1 VVGTTSLAAIED
13 VVQPEQEPAAFDT
26 NDVAKTQLQNGQ
38 VDGIVVDL
46 PTAFY
51 ITAAELDDGVIVGQ
65 LPATDGGE
73 QDEFGIVLG
82 QGQPADR
89 LRDAGGRRAARGR
102 HAGRAGGGVPR
113 RRGRARAGVTGPTS
127 AGGDLVTP
135 QPPSLL
141 PRRFRQ
147 GRTPP
152 ARPVSDLQRSR
163 EAYRRRQSRRSAVIA
178 AVSTLVVLGGLLLL
192 ITSLPRWPLV
202 QERFFDLDVARE
214 SLPDVARG
222 LLVNLRLLLF
232 CGVAITLL
240 GLLVAVS
247 RTLQGPVWFP
257 VRLLAAAFTDVFRGL
272 PLILLILLLG
282 LGVPGLRLGGIF
294 DSSLVWGGVALVLS
308 YSAYVAEVF
317 RAGIESV
324 HPSQRMAARSLG
336 LGAPQT
342 LRYVVLPQAVRRVYA
357 PLLNDLVSLMKDSG
371 LVSLLGVAT
380 DAVRAASID
389 SARSFNYTPYVVAG
403 VLFLLLTIPL
413 TRLTDAISYR
423 ASHRRGPRSAV

>member
-1 VVGTTSLAAIED
+1 MTGPVGT
-13 VVQPEQEPAAFDT
+13 
-26 NDVAKTQLQNGQ
+26 
-38 VDGIVVDL
+38 
-46 PTAFY
+46 
-51 ITAAELDDGVIVGQ
+51 
-65 LPATDGGE
+65 
-73 QDEFGIVLG
+73 
-82 QGQPADR
+82 
-89 LRDAGGRRAARGR
+89 
-102 HAGRAGGGVPR
+102 
-113 RRGRARAGVTGPTS
+113 
-127 AGGDLVTP
+127 GGDLVTSK
-135 QPPSLL
+135 PPSLL
-141 PRRFRQ
+141 P
-147 GRTPP
+147 GRLARGKAAPD
-152 ARPVSDLQRSR
+152 RPVSDRQRER
-163 EAYRRRQSRRSAVIA
+163 EAYRRRQNRRSVAIA
-178 AVSTLVVLGGLLLL
+178 AISTLLVLGGLVLL

-202 QERFFDLDVARE
+202 QERFFDLDQART

-222 LLVNLRLLLF
+222 LLVNLRLLVF
-232 CGVAITLL
+232 CGVAIGLL
-240 GLLVAVS
+240 GLLVAVA

-257 VRLLAAAFTDVFRGL
+257 VRLLAATFTDVFRGL

-282 LGVPGLRLGGIF
+282 LGVPGLRLGGVF

-371 LVSLLGVAT
+371 LVSLLGVT
-380 DAVRAASID
+380 IDAVRAASID

-413 TRLTDAISYR
+413 TRLTDAVSYR

>member
-1 VVGTTSLAAIED
+1 LRH
-13 VVQPEQEPAAFDT
+13 QPS
-26 NDVAKTQLQNGQ
+26 
-38 VDGIVVDL
+38 
-46 PTAFY
+46 
-51 ITAAELDDGVIVGQ
+51 
-65 LPATDGGE
+65 
-73 QDEFGIVLG
+73 
-82 QGQPADR
+82 R
-89 LRDAGGRRAARGR
+89 
-102 HAGRAGGGVPR
+102 
-113 RRGRARAGVTGPTS
+113 
-127 AGGDLVTP
+127 
-135 QPPSLL
+135 
-141 PRRFRQ
+141 
-147 GRTPP
+147 P
-152 ARPVSDLQRSR
+152 ARPVSDLQRER
-163 EAYRRRQSRRSAVIA
+163 QAYRRRQNRRSAAIA
-178 AVSTLVVLGGLLLL
+178 AVSTVVVLGGLLLL
-192 ITSLPRWPLV
+192 VTSLPRWPLV
-202 QERFFDLDVARE
+202 QERFFDLDQARE

-222 LLVNLRLLLF
+222 LLVNLRLLLL
-232 CGVAITLL
+232 CGVGITVL
-240 GLLVAVS
+240 GLVVAVA

-282 LGVPGLRLGGIF
+282 LGVPGLRLGGVF
-294 DSSLVWGGVALVLS
+294 DSSLIWGGVALVLS

-324 HPSQRMAARSLG
+324 HPSQRMAGRSLG
-336 LGAPQT
+336 FGAPQT

>member
-1 VVGTTSLAAIED
+1 
-13 VVQPEQEPAAFDT
+13 
-26 NDVAKTQLQNGQ
+26 
-38 VDGIVVDL
+38 
-46 PTAFY
+46 
-51 ITAAELDDGVIVGQ
+51 
-65 LPATDGGE
+65 
-73 QDEFGIVLG
+73 
-82 QGQPADR
+82 
-89 LRDAGGRRAARGR
+89 
-102 HAGRAGGGVPR
+102 
-113 RRGRARAGVTGPTS
+113 VTGPVG
-127 AGGDLVTP
+127 AGGDLATP
-135 QPPSLL
+135 RPPSLF
-141 PRRFRQ
+141 PRRSR
-147 GRTPP
+147 PDP
-152 ARPVSDLQRSR
+152 AAARPVSPRQRER
-163 EAYRRRQSRRSAVIA
+163 EAYRRRQNRRSALIA
-178 AVSTLVVLGGLLLL
+178 ALSTVVVLGALVLVV
-192 ITSLPRWPLV
+192 TSLPRWPLV
-202 QERFFDLDVARE
+202 QERFFDLDQARA

-222 LLVNLRLLLF
+222 LLVNLRLLVL
-232 CGVAITLL
+232 CGTAITLL

-257 VRLLAAAFTDVFRGL
+257 VRLLAAAYTDVFRGL

-282 LGVPGLRLGGIF
+282 LGVPGLRLGGVF

-336 LGAPQT
+336 LGARQT
-342 LRYVVLPQAVRRVYA
+342 LRHVVLPQAVRRVYA

-371 LVSLLGVAT
+371 LVSLLGVTT